1 MPQTVIYGPPAT
13 GKTFHAD
20 LFKAH
25 YGAAR
30 VIDDWDVAFGPGP
43 RDDDLI
49 LSADAPA
56 DLRKRYPRAQLIRI
70 DAARSAVGL
79 DPAPPGGFTRANRRD
94 TDTISTPLGNSIV
107 LDIDVDIDAARTT
120 LAGLSNGFSLSE
132 AADALSWDGP
142 HAPLKK
148 LVMTAGFLPF
158 KEHRGRRFYAIGKE
172 ARRARVKA
180 VRGIKQALSPDC
192 TAMLSHDRVS
202 ELLDYASVYGE
213 FDENTPIGTQSS
225 HGSILSEGQLH
236 AIIAYKKVLCLM
248 PVDAKAPTI
257 TQEQDRRVRM
267 EACPCACHENRC
279 GSADI
284 AMAQYALALV
294 ARCSNA
300 DDAVAIHE
308 LVERAGP
315 EFARIELEK
324 LRTHVDASTDE
335 EVPF

>member
-13 GKTFHAD
+13 GKSFHAD

-25 YGAAR
+25 YGASR
-30 VIDDWDVAFGPGP
+30 VIDDWDASFGPGP
-43 RDDDLI
+43 GDDDLI
-49 LSADAPA
+49 LSTDAPA
-56 DLRKRYPRAQLIRI
+56 DLRKRYPCAQLIRI

-79 DPAPPGGFTRANRRD
+79 EPAPPGGFTRVNRQD
-94 TDTISTPLGNSIV
+94 ATTISTPLGNSV
-107 LDIDVDIDAARTT
+107 VFDIDVDIDAARTT

-142 HAPLKK
+142 HAALKK

-158 KEHRGRRFYAIGKE
+158 KERRGRRFYAIGKE
-172 ARRARVKA
+172 ARRARVRE
-180 VRGIKQALSPDC
+180 VSGIEQAPSPDC
-192 TAMLSHDRVS
+192 TAMLSRGLVTV
-202 ELLDYASVYGE
+202 LLDYATVYGE
-213 FDENTPIGTQSS
+213 FDENTPIGTRSS
-225 HGSILSEGQLH
+225 HGSLLTEGQLH

-248 PVDAKAPTI
+248 PVQAEAPAI
-257 TQEQDRRVRM
+257 TEEQDRRNRM
-267 EACPCACHENRC
+267 AACPCACHENRC

-294 ARCSNA
+294 SRCSNA

-315 EFARIELEK
+315 DFARRELEK
-324 LRTHVDASTDE
+324 LRPHVDASTDE

>member
-25 YGAAR
+25 YGATR
-30 VIDDWDVAFGPGP
+30 VIDDWDVPFGPGP
-43 RDDDLI
+43 RDLI
-49 LSADAPA
+49 LSTAAPA

-79 DPAPPGGFTRANRRD
+79 DPAPPGGFTRANLRD
-94 TDTISTPLGNSIV
+94 TDTISTPLDSSIV
-107 LDIDVDIDAARTT
+107 LDSDVDIDAARVT
-120 LAGLSNGFSLSE
+120 LAGLCNGFSLSE
-132 AADALSWDGP
+132 AAEALSWDGP

-172 ARRARVKA
+172 ARRARVEA
-180 VRGIKQALSPDC
+180 VRGIEQAPSPDC
-192 TAMLSHDRVS
+192 TAMLSHARVS

-213 FDENTPIGTQSS
+213 FDENTPIGTRST
-225 HGSILSEGQLH
+225 HGTVLTEGQLH
-236 AIIAYKKVLCLM
+236 AIIAYRKVLCLM
-248 PVDAKAPTI
+248 PVDADVPVLTE
-257 TQEQDRRVRM
+257 QEDRRNRM
-267 EACPCACHENRC
+267 AACPCACHENRC

-324 LRTHVDASTDE
+324 LRREIDGLTDQ

>member
-1 MPQTVIYGPPAT
+1 MPQTVIYCPPAT
-13 GKTFHAD
+13 VKTFHAD

-25 YGAAR
+25 YGASR
-30 VIDDWDVAFGPGP
+30 VIDDWDVSFGPAP

-49 LSADAPA
+49 LSTEAPA

-79 DPAPPGGFTRANRRD
+79 EPAPLGGFTRVNRRD
-94 TDTISTPLGNSIV
+94 TATISTPLGNSIV
-107 LDIDVDIDAARTT
+107 LDIDVDIDAARVT

-132 AADALSWDGP
+132 AAEALSWDGP

-172 ARRARVKA
+172 ARRARVEA
-180 VRGIKQALSPDC
+180 VRGIEQAPSPDC
-192 TAMLSHDRVS
+192 PAMLSHARVS

-213 FDENTPIGTQSS
+213 FDENTPIGTRSS
-225 HGSILSEGQLH
+225 HGTVLTEGQLR
-236 AIIAYKKVLCLM
+236 AIIAYRKVLCLI
-248 PVDAKAPTI
+248 PVDADVPAITKA
-257 TQEQDRRVRM
+257 QDRYNRM
-267 EACPCACHENRC
+267 AACPCACHENRC

-315 EFARIELEK
+315 EFARNELEK
-324 LRTHVDASTDE
+324 MRTQADGLTDE